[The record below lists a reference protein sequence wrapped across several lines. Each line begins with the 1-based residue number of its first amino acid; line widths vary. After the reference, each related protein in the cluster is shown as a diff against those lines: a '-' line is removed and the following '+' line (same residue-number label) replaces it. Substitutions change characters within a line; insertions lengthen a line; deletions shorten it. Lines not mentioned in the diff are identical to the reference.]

1 MTDLSDLV
9 ALATQYQENPPE
21 FTAPSEIPHGTEIA
35 SWIDHTLLKP
45 EATTE
50 QIRVLCEEAKQYHF
64 AAVCV
69 NPVHLPTVCEVLT
82 GSSVEVCT
90 VVGFPLGALSGSMK
104 ALEALQCVEAG
115 AREIDMVMNIG
126 ALKGGAYGEVVND
139 IWAVAEVVHRAN
151 GILKVILET
160 ASLTRYEKIL
170 ACLLAEAGGADF
182 VKTSTGF
189 GAGGATVE
197 DVELMYRVVGKNLK
211 VKAAGGI
218 RTYADA
224 ISMIRAGA
232 SRLGTS
238 SGVKIVQ
245 ESNPVQVEGER

>member
-1 MTDLSDLV
+1 MRKSLYTKDGLEYLEMKELKKIV
-9 ALATQYQENPPE
+9 AKATLYHETLPE
-21 FTAPSEIPHGTEIA
+21 VDTPKKVPRGVAIA

-45 EATTE
+45 EATTD
-50 QIRVLCEEAKQYHF
+50 QIRELCLEAKRYKF

-69 NPVHLPTVCEVLT
+69 NPVHLSTVSEMLE

-104 ALEALQCVEAG
+104 ALEALQCMEAG

-126 ALKGGAYGEVVND
+126 ALKEGAYGEVVND
-139 IWAVAEVVHRAN
+139 IWAVAEVVHRAQ

-160 ASLTRYEKIL
+160 ASLNRFEKIL

-197 DVELMYRVVGKNLK
+197 DVELMYRVSAHTLTQL
-211 VKAAGGI
+211 
-218 RTYADA
+218 R
-224 ISMIRAGA
+224 
-232 SRLGTS
+232 
-238 SGVKIVQ
+238 
-245 ESNPVQVEGER
+245 